1 MTDPLTVARFA
12 RHGSALE
19 VPMRLFL
26 RVVDILS
33 LAALICAGAILI
45 YAVGHILLET
55 VLRSVFDTST
65 HVLDEFIGFAVLSI
79 TFLSLSWTLRDG
91 GMIRVNLLTD
101 RLPHTLRLA
110 VETAVAV
117 FATGLGAAFCVFLWR
132 NFAKNWSRGAV
143 SESVAEVP
151 LWIPDLIV
159 FIGASLLVLQLAAT
173 ALRPFANRED

>member
-1 MTDPLTVARFA
+1 MTHHPTVAPDT
-12 RHGSALE
+12 RHGTPLE
-19 VPMRLFL
+19 VPLRLLL
-26 RVVDILS
+26 RLVDALS
-33 LAALICAGAILI
+33 FVALICAGGVLI

-101 RLPHTLRLA
+101 RMAPRLRLG
-110 VETAVAV
+110 VETAVAL
-117 FATGLGAAFCVFLWR
+117 FATGLCGYFCTFLWR
-132 NFAKNWSRGAV
+132 NMAKNWTRGAV

-151 LWIPDLIV
+151 LWIPDMVV
-159 FIGASLLVLQLAAT
+159 FAGACLLVLQLAAC
-173 ALRPFANRED
+173 ALRPFVKQEN

>member
-1 MTDPLTVARFA
+1 MTDLNTVARPA
-12 RHGSALE
+12 RHGYPLEAPVRLILRFIDALS
-19 VPMRLFL
+19 FGA
-26 RVVDILS
+26 
-33 LAALICAGAILI
+33 LACAGIVLI

-91 GMIRVNLLTD
+91 GMIRVNILTD
-101 RLPHTLRLA
+101 RLSSGARRA
-110 VETAVAV
+110 IESAVAL
-117 FATGLGAAFCVFLWR
+117 FATGLCAYFCTFLWH
-132 NFAKNWSRGAV
+132 NFMKNWNRGAV

-159 FIGASLLVLQLAAT
+159 FIGACLLVLQLAAT
-173 ALRPFANRED
+173 ALRPFAKTEE